1 MPFSLAMLSSE
12 RAFTTDD
19 TPRTARIR
27 KAKTVT
33 TRATRAILALI
44 MDDLAF
50 FMVKLDLLLM
60 DMLLCL

>member
-1 MPFSLAMLSSE
+1 MPFSLAMFSSE

-19 TPRTARIR
+19 TPRTVRTR
-27 KAKTVT
+27 KAKMVT